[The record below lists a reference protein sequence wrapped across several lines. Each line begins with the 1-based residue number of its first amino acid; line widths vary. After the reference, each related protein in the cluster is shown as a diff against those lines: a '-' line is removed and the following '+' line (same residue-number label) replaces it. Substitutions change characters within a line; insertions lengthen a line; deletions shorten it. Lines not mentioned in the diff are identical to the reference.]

1 MAELLGYPC
10 VSGEL
15 GILTK
20 NMHVVQ
26 AVNTNG
32 ADAGNLTEED
42 FAEIGVHAGDVCLIT
57 FKDGK
62 SDLYKVVGSPTFA
75 LKMYTPAT

>member
-1 MAELLGYPC
+1 MAELLGYPG

-20 NMHVVQ
+20 NLHVVQ
-26 AVNTNG
+26 ALDTVG
-32 ADAGNLTEED
+32 ADVGDLTEEE
-42 FAEIGVHAGDVCLIT
+42 FAAIGVGLGDVCLIT

-62 SDLYKVVGSPTFA
+62 SDLFKLDTPFA
-75 LKMYTPAT
+75 LKMYTAA